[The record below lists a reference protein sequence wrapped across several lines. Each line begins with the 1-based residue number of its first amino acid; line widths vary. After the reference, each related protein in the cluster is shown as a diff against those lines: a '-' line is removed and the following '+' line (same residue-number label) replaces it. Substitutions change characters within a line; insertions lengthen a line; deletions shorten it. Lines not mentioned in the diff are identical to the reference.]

1 MEIYNYVGGTGEY
14 VGTSTAS
21 PDPLD
26 VGQFLIPANATTT
39 APLSAREGYAVVLT
53 GAEWAYVE
61 DNRGSAYDVREEV
74 TIEVLGALPTGIT
87 KEAVPFTDAEIAA
100 NAQAETNATNQA
112 YLASTDWYITRHAE
126 TAVAVPAD
134 VTTARAAARAAI
146 V

>member
-53 GAEWAYVE
+53 GSEWAYVE
-61 DNRGSAYDVREEV
+61 DNRGTAYNVREEV
-74 TIEVLGALPTGIT
+74 TIEALGALPTGIT
-87 KEAVPFTDAEIAA
+87 KEAVPFTDVEIAA

-112 YLASTDWYITRHAE
+112 YLASTDWYITRFLE
-126 TAVAVPAD
+126 TGVVIPTD
-134 VTTARAAARAAI
+134 VTTAREAAREAI

>member
-53 GAEWAYVE
+53 GSEWAYVE

-74 TIEVLGALPTGIT
+74 TIEALGALPTGIT

-100 NAQAETNATNQA
+100 NTQTELNETSRA
-112 YLASTDWYITRHAE
+112 YLASTDWYASRKSDTGEAI
-126 TAVAVPAD
+126 PD
-134 VTTARAAARAAI
+134 DIAAARATARERI
-146 V
+146 I